1 MQQTGKVLEVADGY
15 ALVQFQRTKACGN
28 CNACMS
34 LGDGMAA
41 VRIRNTLDARPGD
54 QVHIQLHANSFLK
67 ATAIAYG
74 VPLLGLLVG
83 VILGALISDI
93 AAICM
98 GLGFAALAFVLLKLL
113 EKKFSRMQELKPRM
127 ITIENTRERE

>member
-1 MQQTGKVLEVADGY
+1 MQQTGKVLEIEGEY

-41 VRIRNTLDARPGD
+41 VKIKNTLNAHPGD
-54 QVHIQLHANSFLK
+54 HVHIQLHANSFLK

-74 VPLLGLLVG
+74 VPLLALLIG
-83 VILGALISDI
+83 VILGALISDV

-98 GLGFAALAFVLLKLL
+98 GLGFALLAFLLLRLL
-113 EKKFSRMQELKPRM
+113 ETRFSRMQEFKPRM
-127 ITIENTRERE
+127 ITIENARE